1 MQEVVEAAYS
11 SQAKFDHRSGESGF
25 EMTNATM
32 ADVEIDVLNA
42 VVDQWSYSEID
53 GARTE
58 NVLRSGII
66 LKYSSSCLTEHQM
79 PMSNEFDAA

>member
-1 MQEVVEAAYS
+1 MLLRNVAGRTDEHYGIFKEMQDVVEAAYTL
-11 SQAKFDHRSGESGF
+11 QAKFGHRSGESAF

-58 NVLRSGII
+58 DAL
-66 LKYSSSCLTEHQM
+66 SSAM
-79 PMSNEFDAA
+79 